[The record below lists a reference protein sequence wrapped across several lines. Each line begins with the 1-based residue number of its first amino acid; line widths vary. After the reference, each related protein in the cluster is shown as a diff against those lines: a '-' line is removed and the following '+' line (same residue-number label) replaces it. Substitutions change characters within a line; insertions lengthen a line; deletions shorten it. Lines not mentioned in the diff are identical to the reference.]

1 MTHAFWLIHH
11 TRMLTET
18 DNNLSLQGKKMWRC
32 VVCYV
37 FVALTLKSLL
47 SHIHVTH
54 SRSPDFAELMAVP
67 KNTVYTI
74 HFGTTLNVVMRN
86 TC

>member
-1 MTHAFWLIHH
+1 MYLILTHAFWLIHH

-37 FVALTLKSLL
+37 FVALTLKSLF

-54 SRSPDFAELMAVP
+54 SSSPDFRVLCGIDGCAKEYRVYFILVP
-67 KNTVYTI
+67 
-74 HFGTTLNVVMRN
+74 R
-86 TC
+86 